1 MNAKEIMDKK
11 FDKSFNGYKMDD
23 VDEFLRDI
31 SIEFTQLQKEN
42 GDLEKKLEVLA
53 DKIREYREDEDA
65 LKDALLSAQKQS
77 KELLAETQAKA
88 DKLLSDAKEKAAK
101 IVKDA
106 EDGIVSKKEE
116 AKKII
121 DNANAEKNR
130 IINEAKA
137 KADEMHGEMLRQ
149 NERDTEILA
158 RTRDESKKFTALVLA
173 AYEKHIEEIKAIPSK
188 YENDFVKNAKAAA
201 QPAKAPEPPK
211 PAPAAEPA
219 KPAEEPKPAPA
230 EEPKAKPEA
239 EAPKAEEKPEEIE
252 TVKSE
257 ALVGATTEIGFQPVF
272 EEEDEDEE
280 VEDFSE
286 NKHEGLF
293 FEKPQ
298 KTVHEK
304 LEFGNNK

>member
-42 GDLEKKLEVLA
+42 SDLEKKLEVLA

-77 KELLAETQAKA
+77 KELLAETQAKT

-130 IINEAKA
+130 IINEAKS
-137 KADEMHGEMLRQ
+137 KADEMHSEMLRQ

-188 YENDFVKNAKAAA
+188 YENDFVKNAKAAP
-201 QPAKAPEPPK
+201 QPTKAPEPPK
-211 PAPAAEPA
+211 PVPAAEQPKPQAEPA
-219 KPAEEPKPAPA
+219 KPVEEPKT
-230 EEPKAKPEA
+230 EP
-239 EAPKAEEKPEEIE
+239 EAPKAESEAPKSEEIE
-252 TVKSE
+252 TVKAE

-304 LEFGNNK
+304 LEFGKNK